1 MTIYLAINGVL
12 FVLLGLRVM
21 LKPVEAIAAPFG
33 LGVSG
38 PDSMN
43 YLRSGP
49 GGVTVAAGILM
60 LMGLAIPS
68 LQVTGVI
75 LAVTFFSGLVVGR
88 LFSLAVDGM
97 PGIAPIFSGVLET
110 IGLLFGILQLVFV
123 A

>member
-1 MTIYLAINGVL
+1 MTVYLAINGVL

-21 LKPVEAIAAPFG
+21 LKPLEAIAAPFG

-68 LQVTGVI
+68 LQITGVI
-75 LAVTFFSGLVVGR
+75 LAVTFF
-88 LFSLAVDGM
+88 
-97 PGIAPIFSGVLET
+97 
-110 IGLLFGILQLVFV
+110 
-123 A
+123 